1 MHDIGGEERMKQ
13 RMVRIVSIIFTAML
27 VGGILSASRADAGY
41 FDDFLKGVKVLSE
54 LPNDVN
60 EIKENYQ
67 ITLDKLEEAQGTL
80 EAYRQQNEELMA
92 SNKELA
98 ATVSALTEAQ
108 EIRDANARKTRIM
121 IITGA
126 ALLAGYFIL
135 LRVIRFVL
143 RK

>member
-1 MHDIGGEERMKQ
+1 MHDIGGEESMKQ
-13 RMVRIVSIIFTAML
+13 RMVYIVSVFFAAML
-27 VGGILSASRADAGY
+27 IAGTMGASRANAGY

-67 ITLDKLEEAQGTL
+67 VTLDKLEEAQGTL

-108 EIRDANARKTRIM
+108 EIREANARKTRIM

-143 RK
+143 RR

>member
-1 MHDIGGEERMKQ
+1 MKQ
-13 RMVRIVSIIFTAML
+13 GLVRIVSVVLATVFFAGLTN
-27 VGGILSASRADAGY
+27 ASRAEAGY
-41 FDDFLKGVKVLSE
+41 FDDFFKGVKVLSE
-54 LPNDVN
+54 LPNDIN

-67 ITLDKLEEAQGTL
+67 VTLDRLEEAQGTL

-108 EIRDANARKTRIM
+108 EVRDAKARKTRIM
-121 IITGA
+121 LITGA

-135 LRVIRFVL
+135 LRVIRVVL
-143 RK
+143 RR

>member
-1 MHDIGGEERMKQ
+1 MKQ
-13 RMVRIVSIIFTAML
+13 RMVRIVSIVFTTVL
-27 VGGILSASRADAGY
+27 VSGFLGTWRADAGY

-67 ITLDKLEEAQGTL
+67 VTLDKLEEAQGTL

>member
-13 RMVRIVSIIFTAML
+13 RLVCIVSIFFAAML
-27 VGGILSASRADAGY
+27 ISGLMGAPRANAGY

-67 ITLDKLEEAQGTL
+67 VTLDKLEEAQGTL

-108 EIRDANARKTRIM
+108 EIREANARKTRIM

-126 ALLAGYFIL
+126 ALIAGYFIL

>member
-13 RMVRIVSIIFTAML
+13 RLVCIVSIFFAAML
-27 VGGILSASRADAGY
+27 ISGLMGAPSANAGY

-67 ITLDKLEEAQGTL
+67 VTLDKLEEAQGTL

-108 EIRDANARKTRIM
+108 EIREANARKTRIM

-126 ALLAGYFIL
+126 ALIAGYFIL

>member
-1 MHDIGGEERMKQ
+1 MKRGYIRTISAAFAAVLLIGLLGN
-13 RMVRIVSIIFTAML
+13 
-27 VGGILSASRADAGY
+27 SRANAGY

-67 ITLDKLEEAQGTL
+67 VTLDKLEEAQGTL
-80 EAYRQQNEELMA
+80 EAYREENEKLMA
-92 SNKELA
+92 SNRELA

-108 EIRDANARKTRIM
+108 EIRDAKARKTRIM
-121 IITGA
+121 LITGA

-135 LRVIRFVL
+135 LRVIRVVL
-143 RK
+143 RR

>member
-1 MHDIGGEERMKQ
+1 MKRGYIRTISAAFAAVLLIGLLGN
-13 RMVRIVSIIFTAML
+13 
-27 VGGILSASRADAGY
+27 SRANAGY

-67 ITLDKLEEAQGTL
+67 VTLDKLEEAQDTL
-80 EAYRQQNEELMA
+80 EAYREENEKLMA
-92 SNKELA
+92 SNRELA

-108 EIRDANARKTRIM
+108 EIRDAKARKTRIM
-121 IITGA
+121 LITGA

-135 LRVIRFVL
+135 LRVIRVVL
-143 RK
+143 RR

>member
-1 MHDIGGEERMKQ
+1 MKQ
-13 RMVRIVSIIFTAML
+13 RMIRIVSIIFTAML
-27 VGGILSASRADAGY
+27 VIGFLGAPRAGAGY
-41 FDDFLKGVKVLSE
+41 IDDFLKGVKVLSE
-54 LPNDVN
+54 LPNEVN

-67 ITLDKLEEAQGTL
+67 VTLDRLEEAQGTL

-108 EIRDANARKTRIM
+108 EIREANARKTRIM
-121 IITGA
+121 IITGV

>member
-1 MHDIGGEERMKQ
+1 MKQ
-13 RMVRIVSIIFTAML
+13 GINRRIGRIGIVSIVVAALLFGGL
-27 VGGILSASRADAGY
+27 VCGATRADAGY
-41 FDDFLKGVKVLSE
+41 FDDFLKGVKALSE

-60 EIKENYQ
+60 EIKANYQ
-67 ITLDKLEEAQGTL
+67 VTLDKLEEAQGTL

-108 EIRDANARKTRIM
+108 QVREANARKMRIM
-121 IITGA
+121 IITGV